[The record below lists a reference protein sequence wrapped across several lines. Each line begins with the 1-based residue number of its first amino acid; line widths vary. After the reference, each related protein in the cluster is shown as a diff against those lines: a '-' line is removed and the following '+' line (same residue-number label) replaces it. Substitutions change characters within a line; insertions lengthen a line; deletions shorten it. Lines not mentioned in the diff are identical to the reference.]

1 MMNSVSFSGKA
12 YFFNDVKKTMT
23 AEQKQKLETFADKA
37 GEQDILI
44 LGQKKEMMYEYNG
57 KTYTQAQT
65 QLSNDKTGKA
75 LRFLFDGSILAKP
88 EDIKPKEKPLP
99 IFEAQMLDTED
110 TARFKKDGEY
120 FMVDELN
127 KFEIDTDKV

>member
-1 MMNSVSFSGKA
+1 MNSVSFSGKA

-23 AEQKQKLETFADKA
+23 AEQQQKLETFAEKA
-37 GEQDILI
+37 GEKDVLI
-44 LGQKKEMMYEYNG
+44 LGQKKQKIYEYNG
-57 KTYTQAQT
+57 EIYTQEQT
-65 QLSNDKTGKA
+65 QLSSDSSGKA
-75 LRFLFDGSILAKP
+75 LRFLFNSSILAKP
-88 EDIKPKEKPLP
+88 EDIKSKEKPLP